1 MEKHSEK
8 KEKPFYKRWWF
19 ILASIIIAF
28 PLLIFEIACII
39 VVPPVLVLEIFLGA
53 LIYGFIRN
61 VKKEKQKEED
71 IKKKEEAL
79 FRQGYKKIYDNI
91 YMNEENKKLNIL
103 GKDYGFSQIIECELI
118 ETTNTIN
125 SSYGNTK
132 GKLKNNGKIKTRM
145 NTLSVGTD
153 YCNELYINI
162 TVDDFNNPN
171 IKLNVRGKGI
181 LATNGEKYKK
191 VLKNANNILSLL
203 KIIISKSNEKYIKTG
218 PITKIE
224 HRYITEET
232 VQDQIKK
239 LSELYKD
246 GVLTEYEYS
255 IKKQELL
262 EKIK

>member
-19 ILASIIIAF
+19 ILVSIIVAF
-28 PLLIFEIACII
+28 PLLLFEIACVV
-39 VVPPVLVLEIFLGA
+39 VVPPIIILEIFLGI
-53 LIYGFIRN
+53 LIYCFIRSI
-61 VKKEKQKEED
+61 KKEKQKEED
-71 IKKKEEAL
+71 KKKIEEAL

-91 YMNEENKKLNIL
+91 YMNEENKKMNIL

-118 ETTNTIN
+118 ETTNTIS
-125 SSYGNTK
+125 SSYGNAK
-132 GKLKNNGKIKTRM
+132 GKLKNNGRIKTKM
-145 NTLSVGTD
+145 NTLSAETN

-162 TVDDFNNPN
+162 TVEDFENPN

-191 VLKNANNILSLL
+191 VIKNANNILSLL
-203 KIIISKSNEKYIKTG
+203 KIIISKNNEKYIERGTV
-218 PITKIE
+218 TKIE